1 MIVLTRRR
9 ARVLRRF
16 SVTPLHGTDD
26 GETASPDPGKE
37 KRIMKLKKRGVALLL
52 AALLLSSAALA
63 EAPMTT
69 MREEAMEHRQNV
81 IYLAGGCFW
90 GLEKLMQ
97 SIPGVTDA
105 VSGYA
110 NGTGEE
116 DANYQTVVK
125 GQTGFRET
133 VKVTYDPEQVSLDAL
148 LLAYF
153 YVIDPT
159 VENRQGNDVGSQ
171 YQTGVYYE
179 DDASREIVE
188 RIAALERRRREKF
201 VVEIGPLVN
210 FFPAEEYHQDY
221 LDKNPNGYCH
231 IPRAEIELFSRLRID
246 PGDYQKPAAEAIRDK
261 LTDEQYRVTQE
272 NATESPFQNE
282 FWNQFEKGIYVDI
295 VTGEPLFSSTD
306 KFESSCGW
314 PAFSKPIEEPAVVEL
329 PDDSHGMHRTEVR
342 SRAGDSH
349 LGHVFTGDRESP
361 NGVRYC
367 INSAALRFIPY
378 ARLEAEDYGYLLSIF
393 EE

>member
-1 MIVLTRRR
+1 MRL
-9 ARVLRRF
+9 
-16 SVTPLHGTDD
+16 
-26 GETASPDPGKE
+26 
-37 KRIMKLKKRGVALLL
+37 KRGT
-52 AALLLSSAALA
+52 ALLLSALLLTAWALA
-63 EAPMTT
+63 EEPATGMTKQT
-69 MREEAMEHRQNV
+69 MKDEHV

-97 SIPGVTDA
+97 SIPGVIDA

-110 NGTGEE
+110 NGTGEA
-116 DANYQTVVK
+116 DANYKDVCA
-125 GQTGFRET
+125 GETGFRET
-133 VKVTYDPEQVSLDAL
+133 VKVTYDPERVSLDAL
-148 LLAYF
+148 LLAFF

-171 YQTGVYYE
+171 YQTGVYYT
-179 DDASREIVE
+179 DDASKETVE
-188 RIAALERRRREKF
+188 RIAALERGRRKEF

-246 PGDYQKPAAEAIRDK
+246 PGDYKKPAAEAIRDK

-272 NATESPFQNE
+272 SATERPFQNE
-282 FWNQFEKGIYVDI
+282 FWNQFEKGIYVDV

-367 INSAALRFIPY
+367 INSASLRFIPY
-378 ARLEAEDYGYLLSIF
+378 EKMEQEGYGKLLNLF
-393 EE
+393 E

>member
-1 MIVLTRRR
+1 MIW
-9 ARVLRRF
+9 
-16 SVTPLHGTDD
+16 
-26 GETASPDPGKE
+26 
-37 KRIMKLKKRGVALLL
+37 KRGIALLL
-52 AALLLSSAALA
+52 AALLCAAALA
-63 EAPMTT
+63 EGTMTSETEEPM
-69 MREEAMEHRQNV
+69 ENGNV

-110 NGTGEE
+110 NGTGEA
-116 DANYQTVVK
+116 DANYSAVCA
-125 GQTGFRET
+125 GGTGFRET
-133 VKVTYDPEQVSLDAL
+133 VQVTYDPGQVSLDAL

-171 YQTGVYYE
+171 YQTGVYYADE
-179 DDASREIVE
+179 ASRETVE
-188 RIAALERRRREKF
+188 RIAALERGRREKF
-201 VVEIGPLVN
+201 AVEIGPLVN
-210 FFPAEEYHQDY
+210 FFPAEDYHQDY

-231 IPRAEIELFSRLRID
+231 IPRAEIELFSQMKID
-246 PGDYQKPAAEAIRDK
+246 PGDYKKPAAEAIRDR

-272 NATESPFQNE
+272 GATESPFRNE
-282 FWNQFEKGIYVDI
+282 FWDRFEKGIYVDV
-295 VTGEPLFSSTD
+295 VTGEPLFSSAD

-367 INSAALRFIPY
+367 INSASLRFVPY
-378 ARLEAEDYGYLLSIF
+378 EKMEQEGYGGLLSLF
-393 EE
+393 DSDR

>member
-1 MIVLTRRR
+1 
-9 ARVLRRF
+9 
-16 SVTPLHGTDD
+16 
-26 GETASPDPGKE
+26 
-37 KRIMKLKKRGVALLL
+37 MKLKKRGVALLL
-52 AALLLSSAALA
+52 AALLLSSVALA

-69 MREEAMEHRQNV
+69 MREETMEHRQNV

-188 RIAALERRRREKF
+188 RIADLERRRREKF

-231 IPRAEIELFSRLRID
+231 IPRAEIEL
-246 PGDYQKPAAEAIRDK
+246 
-261 LTDEQYRVTQE
+261 
-272 NATESPFQNE
+272 
-282 FWNQFEKGIYVDI
+282 
-295 VTGEPLFSSTD
+295 
-306 KFESSCGW
+306 
-314 PAFSKPIEEPAVVEL
+314 
-329 PDDSHGMHRTEVR
+329 
-342 SRAGDSH
+342 
-349 LGHVFTGDRESP
+349 
-361 NGVRYC
+361 
-367 INSAALRFIPY
+367 
-378 ARLEAEDYGYLLSIF
+378 LSG
-393 EE
+393 